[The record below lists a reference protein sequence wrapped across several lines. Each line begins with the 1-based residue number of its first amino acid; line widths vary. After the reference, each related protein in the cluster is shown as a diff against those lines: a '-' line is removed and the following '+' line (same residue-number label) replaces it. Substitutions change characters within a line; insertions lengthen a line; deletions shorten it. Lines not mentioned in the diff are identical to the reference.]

1 MAAAAFECTVL
12 PESCPMPQVCYYIFN
27 NLSNVVG
34 TFCGCQGNFG
44 FVGMPECTTK
54 TTASN
59 LITAYFSILFI
70 VFAPLLVFNG
80 YLIGRRYWRAR
91 GNKVEFRRMF
101 FTEVGMA
108 TILSEIA
115 LFSLVVAIILSLAG
129 IANPQWAQSRQDGA
143 RLPYMFRIR
152 SFFLAIAESL
162 FLAVCILIAGTCK
175 FIFSKAIRVS
185 SLKLMTDKVLHK
197 FKGIRLQRIQLC

>member
-1 MAAAAFECTVL
+1 MASTFECTVY
-12 PESCPMPQVCYYIFN
+12 PESCPMPQVCLYIYN
-27 NLSNVVG
+27 NASHVAG
-34 TFCGCQGNFG
+34 TFCGCQGNYG
-44 FVGMPECTTK
+44 FVGMPECTTP
-54 TTASN
+54 TTATA
-59 LITAYFSILFI
+59 LITTYYAILFI
-70 VFAPLLVFNG
+70 VFTGLLISNG
-80 YLIGRRYWRAR
+80 YLIVKRYWQAR
-91 GNKVEFRRMF
+91 GNRAELYR
-101 FTEVGMA
+101 
-108 TILSEIA
+108 LSFNEIGIVTNIAEIA

-175 FIFSKAIRVS
+175 FIFSKAIIVS
-185 SLKLMTDKVLHK
+185 SLKLMTDKMLHK